1 MRVSAQRPAEAG
13 ARLTT
18 LSAAE
23 INAASAAVA
32 ASVRRYQ
39 RVALWAE
46 PTLESIIAIIAS
58 YRAGLTLVPLNPSI
72 GSHELRH
79 VLAESRPEALLAAPQ
94 TVMPGLLA
102 ALPQVPIDASCRAR
116 EISRSAT
123 DPESP
128 ALIIFTSGTTGPPK
142 GALIPYRA
150 IAANISG
157 LQQAWRW
164 SADDVL
170 VQALPLFHVHG
181 LVLGVL
187 GPWIAGSALV
197 HPGPFD
203 TDTVAK
209 ALGEE
214 GTILFGVPTMYHRL
228 AAQLDH
234 PPLVHALRRAR
245 LLVSG
250 SASLS
255 PIDRDRIFISTGRRV
270 IERYGLTETLIV
282 CAARAEDDAPGS
294 VGLPLEGVEVRLIG
308 DAGEVV
314 EGADQAGEIQV
325 RGTSLFSGYVGGAG
339 LASALTADGWFATGD
354 VGLRDAQGRYR
365 VLGRSSLDIIKTGGF
380 KVGAHEVEDVL
391 RLHPSVVDVAVTG
404 APDAE
409 LGQRIAAWVVVRPGE
424 PVSPSELQTLVCEQL
439 APHKRPREIHVV
451 DSLPRTPVGKV
462 EKHKLLSRGVGS
474 LFSTS

>member
-1 MRVSAQRPAEAG
+1 MRVSAQRSGEAG
-13 ARLTT
+13 AGLTT
-18 LSAAE
+18 LSAAQ
-23 INAASAAVA
+23 IDAASAAVA
-32 ASVRRYQ
+32 ASVGLYQ

-46 PTLESIIAIIAS
+46 PTLETIIGIIAS
-58 YRAGLTLVPLNPSI
+58 YRTGLTLVPLNPSI
-72 GSHELRH
+72 GALELRH
-79 VLAESRPEALLAAPQ
+79 VLAQSQPEALLAPPRAIVPQ
-94 TVMPGLLA
+94 PLA
-102 ALPQVPIDASCRAR
+102 ALPQVAIDTACRAR
-116 EISRSAT
+116 DISRGAA

-142 GALIPYRA
+142 GALISYRA

-187 GPWIAGSALV
+187 GPWIAGAALV

-203 TDTVAK
+203 TNTVAE

-214 GTILFGVPTMYHRL
+214 GTMLFAVPTMYHRL
-228 AAQLDH
+228 AGQLDH
-234 PPLVHALRRAR
+234 PPVEHALRRAR

-250 SASLS
+250 SAPLS
-255 PIDRDRIFISTGRRV
+255 PIDHDRIFISTGRRV

-282 CAARAEDDAPGS
+282 CAAHAEDDTPGS
-294 VGLPLEGVEVRLIG
+294 VGLPLEGVEMRLIG
-308 DAGEVV
+308 EVGQVV
-314 EGADQAGEIQV
+314 ERADQAGEIQV

-354 VGLRDAQGRYR
+354 VGLRDAYGRYR

-391 RLHPSVVDVAVTG
+391 RLHPSVRDVAVTG

-409 LGQRIAAWVVVRPGE
+409 LGQRIAAWVVVRDGE
-424 PVSPSELQTLVCEQL
+424 AVSLSELQTLVCEQL
-439 APHKRPREIHVV
+439 ASHKRPREIHLV
-451 DSLPRTPVGKV
+451 DDLPRTPMGKV
-462 EKHKLLSRGVGS
+462 EKHKLLAARPS
-474 LFSTS
+474 